1 MKPTLNSADI
11 KLLKG
16 IFATKDDLKSFATK
30 DDLKSFAT
38 KDDLKSFATKDDL
51 KSGLGLLWQ
60 KVESRFEELEEILA
74 KSFLGIERRLGVVEN
89 ELGIPPTN

>member
-16 IFATKDDLKSFATK
+16 I
-30 DDLKSFAT
+30 FAT